1 MSTGAFR
8 FLRLHIREESMCLC
22 AGGITRDVSDSVV
35 AVFIEEGAHHLDLMF
50 PHPDDPP
57 SVINAR
63 LLEAAHIKKWVQ
75 EYTARLRLQK
85 PLQFS

>member
-1 MSTGAFR
+1 
-8 FLRLHIREESMCLC
+8 MCLC